1 MTLLETLDGLKE
13 ELRVDLTFRTWQR
26 VANEVD
32 RLYDTPGLR
41 RWVRPRPSMSWVS
54 SSAWPRGPSAPTTS
68 TRQR

>member
-32 RLYDTPGLR
+32 RLYDTPGAQTVGEAEAFYELGEFISMAEGA
-41 RWVRPRPSMSWVS
+41 VRTNDIM
-54 SSAWPRGPSAPTTS
+54 
-68 TRQR
+68 RQR